1 MTQVVHV
8 NPSLPCFCRQ
18 EAIKWRPGREWQDN
32 HGDGHGADHGA
43 DHDGGGCGVLMKKI
57 ITLKWKKVL
66 KNDNE
71 NDDDHHAR
79 WSSWLLW

>member
-8 NPSLPCFCRQ
+8 NPSLPCFRRQ

-32 HGDGHGADHGA
+32 HGADHDA

-57 ITLKWKKVL
+57 ITLK
-66 KNDNE
+66 
-71 NDDDHHAR
+71 
-79 WSSWLLW
+79 